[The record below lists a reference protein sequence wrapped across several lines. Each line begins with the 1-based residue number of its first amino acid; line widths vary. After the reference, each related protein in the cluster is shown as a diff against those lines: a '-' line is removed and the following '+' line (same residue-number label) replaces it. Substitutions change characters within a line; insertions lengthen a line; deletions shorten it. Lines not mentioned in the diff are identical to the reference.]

1 MHNLRGAGLPVQPL
15 QVNVTPNGK
24 VVKKT
29 VRKDDEGKCL
39 SVKVLLFCLIIALLV
54 PLLLISLTPKR

>member
-29 VRKDDEGKCL
+29 DDEGKCL
-39 SVKVLLFCLIIALLV
+39 SVKVLLFCLIIAPLV